1 MKNRRNVNAPPTAD
15 LVQYYIDSAYD
26 NVKLVA
32 DNLGLLIPLAEAIE
46 AGELDNFLQTT
57 DIDTLV
63 ELNTILTDATL
74 TDITDQ
80 ATAAQGALADTAI
93 QGPFATAGEAI
104 GGVDN
109 THAMTALRVA
119 QAIET
124 FADTKQN
131 NYAGTVDP
139 SVTDDTNAG
148 YSVGSVWINNTAV
161 PPESFRCADA
171 AVGAAVWLKTTLTS
185 DEMAAV
191 ALTGNSDD
199 LIEGVS
205 KLLMTAIERSKLSG
219 IEDNATADQTGAE
232 IKTAYEAEADTNA
245 YTDAEKSKLAGVE
258 TGATADQSNAEIATG
273 YNTVTPIVSQV
284 DAEAGISAT
293 AERWTPERVAQ
304 AIAALGGGGGG
315 GGGLTGVYTE
325 VDYAMAVNELVY
337 ANSYSG
343 PLNIP
348 LPVLPSSG
356 DKCSVWDVGDNA
368 HISAIFISG
377 NGEDIELADGSIESD
392 ASINMAGGRMD
403 FLYSGGA
410 WHYSYVVQTIQPS
423 TIVTERK
430 YIDIPIGNFGWS
442 SAEDPTY
449 TQLSSTQING
459 GYPPYLNFPASTNIK
474 CMFATYMPEDWDGVT
489 TTCDV
494 VLTWSP
500 TSTNTGDV
508 LWLGGLTPAVEGDA
522 TSHQSGGLSVI
533 DTAIGTANVYQNT
546 LANFANV
553 FAIAGKPAM
562 FMLQRRGADVSDTF
576 TGGVHLHAIT
586 ISYMASKTLTA
597 AVNNNPNTVSRDMTG
612 VTDTLLASD
621 AGKVIYAS
629 NAAAQDLGIPDG
641 LPIGFQFI
649 LAWEGV
655 GEPSVSMDGA
665 ETIVGDTAPSAQ
677 YKRLHVEKRSATVW
691 WGTG

>member
-32 DNLGLLIPLAEAIE
+32 DNLDLLIPLAEALE

-74 TDITDQ
+74 TDIADQ

-93 QGPFATAGEAI
+93 QGPFASAGEAI

-185 DEMAAV
+185 DEMAVV

-232 IKTAYEAEADTNA
+232 IKAAYEAEADTNA
-245 YTDAEKSKLAGVE
+245 YTDAEKTKLAGVE
-258 TGATADQSNAEIATG
+258 TGATADQSNAEIASG

-284 DAEAGISAT
+284 AAEAGTSTT

-315 GGGLTGVYTE
+315 GGGMAALYKDSNYTLVANDLIYSEAGLTHT
-325 VDYAMAVNELVY
+325 
-337 ANSYSG
+337 
-343 PLNIP
+343 
-348 LPVLPSSG
+348 LPAAPTIG
-356 DKCSVWDVGDNA
+356 DKCSVWDVSDNA
-368 HISAIFISG
+368 ATNAITIT
-377 NGEDIELADGSIESD
+377 DGVNSW
-392 ASINMAGGRMD
+392 SINMNGGRFD
-403 FLYSGGA
+403 FMFNGFVWL
-410 WHYSYVVQTIQPS
+410 YSYVVQTIQPS
-423 TIVTERK
+423 TVVTRQERK
-430 YIDIPIGNFGWS
+430 YFTPDNGLINWTATGPSQSTVG
-442 SAEDPTY
+442 AETNYKLITMDHTSQDFVAIN
-449 TQLSSTQING
+449 TQLSKYWNMAPT
-459 GYPPYLNFPASTNIK
+459 IK
-474 CMFATYMPEDWDGVT
+474 VRVYWKVPT
-489 TTCDV
+489 TA
-494 VLTWSP
+494 
-500 TSTNTGDV
+500 TGDV
-508 LWLGGLTPAVEGDA
+508 EFYFRPARAISNDESQAIAPVGATLILLDTSLGVVDNLYISDWLTLDVEGVSSVDQLIAIDMYRYGPNA
-522 TSHQSGGLSVI
+522 T
-533 DTAIGTANVYQNT
+533 DT
-546 LANFANV
+546 LA
-553 FAIAGKPAM
+553 
-562 FMLQRRGADVSDTF
+562 DS
-576 TGGVHLHAIT
+576 
-586 ISYMASKTLTA
+586 ISLLGIEIEYATEETLTA
-597 AVNNNPNTVSRDMTG
+597 AVSNDPNTVSRDMTG
-612 VTDTLLASD
+612 ITDTLLASD

-629 NAAAQDLGIPDG
+629 NAVAQDLGIPDG
-641 LPIGFQFI
+641 LPIGTQFI

-655 GEPSVSMDGA
+655 GEPSVSMDGT
-665 ETIVGDTAPSAQ
+665 ETIVGDTAPAAQ